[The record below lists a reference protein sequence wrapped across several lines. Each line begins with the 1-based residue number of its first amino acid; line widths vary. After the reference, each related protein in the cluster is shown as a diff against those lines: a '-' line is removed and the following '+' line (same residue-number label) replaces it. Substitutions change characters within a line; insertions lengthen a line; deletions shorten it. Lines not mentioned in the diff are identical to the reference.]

1 MRIVDRPYQFC
12 GCLATASVSCFSAL
26 AAGAVLR
33 CDPLHS
39 SVSNGALPSDNSG
52 TASLLFPDSEGS
64 CYRPNTAFRLR
75 HSSGTIPPFDEKR
88 RPQLTTPL
96 AVHGTHCAMTPSANR
111 ECSTQFPPHRCLIP
125 RLRTAKRR
133 QDCVL
138 VVSIQSTGRTKHAM
152 TTSHFIERNFAQS
165 WSQNTPN

>member
-39 SVSNGALPSDNSG
+39 SVSNGALPSDNSNHKP
-52 TASLLFPDSEGS
+52 AVSDSEGS
-64 CYRPNTAFRLR
+64 CYRPNTAFRLC
-75 HSSGTIPPFDEKR
+75 HSSGTIPPLDEKR
-88 RPQLTTPL
+88 SPQLTTPFGRTRDAL
-96 AVHGTHCAMTPSANR
+96 RDDPKQKPRLLHAIPAPR
-111 ECSTQFPPHRCLIP
+111 YPIP
-125 RLRTAKRR
+125 RLQTARRR

-138 VVSIQSTGRTKHAM
+138 GVSIQSTG
-152 TTSHFIERNFAQS
+152 
-165 WSQNTPN
+165 

>member
-26 AAGAVLR
+26 AARTVLR

-39 SVSNGALPSDNSG
+39 SVSNGALPSDNSSHNP
-52 TASLLFPDSEGS
+52 AVSDSEGS

-88 RPQLTTPL
+88 RPQLTTPFGRTRDAL
-96 AVHGTHCAMTPSANR
+96 RDDPKRQPRVLHAISA
-111 ECSTQFPPHRCLIP
+111 PRCLIP

-138 VVSIQSTGRTKHAM
+138 VVSIQSTG
-152 TTSHFIERNFAQS
+152 
-165 WSQNTPN
+165 

>member
-39 SVSNGALPSDNSG
+39 SVSNGALPSDNSNRKP
-52 TASLLFPDSEGS
+52 AVSDSEGS

-75 HSSGTIPPFDEKR
+75 HSSGTIPPLDEKR
-88 RPQLTTPL
+88 RPRLPTPFGRSRDAL
-96 AVHGTHCAMTPSANR
+96 RDDVSRQPSVLHAISAPR
-111 ECSTQFPPHRCLIP
+111 YLIP
-125 RLRTAKRR
+125 RLRTAERG

-138 VVSIQSTGRTKHAM
+138 VVSIQSTG
-152 TTSHFIERNFAQS
+152 
-165 WSQNTPN
+165 